1 MVPHRTPALFKYL
14 WPSLIWNIPNEDKRI
29 FLTFDDGPIPGLTEC
44 VLEVLNEFKVK
55 ATFFCVGDNVKKH
68 PEIFSKLIESGHG
81 IGNHTFHHVNGRN
94 TPDLE
99 YLENIEACDQ
109 VFKVHGFSTNLF
121 RPPYGRLK
129 TSQRKM
135 LKSRQVVMWDV
146 LSKDYD
152 QSLSPESILNGIIK
166 STQPGSII
174 VFHDNIKA
182 EKNLK
187 SVLAKYIQFCLDAG
201 YQFDTLC

>member
-1 MVPHRTPALFKYL
+1 MVQHRTPALFKYL

-29 FLTFDDGPIPGLTEC
+29 FLTFDDGPIPGLTEW

-81 IGNHTFHHVNGRN
+81 IGNHTFHHVNGRK
-94 TPDLE
+94 TPVLE

-109 VFKVHGFSTNLF
+109 VFKVHSFSTNLF

-187 SVLAKYIQFCLDAG
+187 SVLAKYIQYCLDAG